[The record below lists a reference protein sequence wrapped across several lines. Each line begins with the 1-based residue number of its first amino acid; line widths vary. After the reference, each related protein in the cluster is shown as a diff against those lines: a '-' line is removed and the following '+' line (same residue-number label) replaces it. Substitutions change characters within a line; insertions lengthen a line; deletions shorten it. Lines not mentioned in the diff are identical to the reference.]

1 MKYEH
6 AITLDKPVLSIGEI
20 ISIFQKKEI
29 TEPIRSRELTIFQDT
44 VGIIGDQMK
53 EFDID
58 YYGYRDFIM
67 ELDYHDCNDD
77 CDFEF
82 QRRSFEYQYGNPCEI
97 EDRIQEWGHFLIKK
111 MESKKEVVKSEY
123 RRPSTIPPTDEEI
136 EQVEYNK
143 RRAIECSEL
152 FHIPYETLKAILKES
167 PHTVIEI
174 IQNIELENTRILEKL
189 PAHLGVQFAYKE
201 ELKELY
207 IYYGEKHLPGIY
219 RLLLLL
225 KIFEFDCKERE

>member
-29 TEPIRSRELTIFQDT
+29 TEPIKRREITIFQDT
-44 VGIIGDQMK
+44 VGMIGDRMK
-53 EFDID
+53 DFDVD
-58 YYGYRDFIM
+58 YYDYRDFIT
-67 ELDYHDCNDD
+67 ELDYHDCDDD

-82 QRRSFEYQYGNPCEI
+82 QRRSFEYQYGNPCQI
-97 EDRIQEWGHFLIKK
+97 EDRIQEWGHFFIKK
-111 MESKKEVVKSEY
+111 MESKREVVNSEY
-123 RRPSTIPPTDEEI
+123 RRPSTILPTEEELERI
-136 EQVEYNK
+136 EYDK

-152 FHIPYETLKAILKES
+152 FRMSYETLKTILKES

-174 IQNIELENTRILEKL
+174 IQNIELENTRILEEI
-189 PAHLGVQFAYKE
+189 PAHLGVQVAYKE

-207 IYYGEKHLPGIY
+207 IYYGGKHLPGLY

>member
-6 AITLDKPVLSIGEI
+6 SITLDKPALSLGEI
-20 ISIFQKKEI
+20 ISIFQKKET
-29 TEPIRSRELTIFQDT
+29 TEPIKSRELTIFQDT
-44 VGIIGDQMK
+44 VGIIGDRMK
-53 EFDID
+53 DFDVD
-58 YYGYRDFIM
+58 YYDYRDFIM
-67 ELDYHDCNDD
+67 ELDLHDCDDD

-82 QRRSFEYQYGNPCEI
+82 QRRSFEYKYGNPCEI
-97 EDRIQEWGHFLIKK
+97 EDRLQEWGHLFIKK
-111 MESKKEVVKSEY
+111 MESKQEEVKSEY
-123 RRPSTIPPTDEEI
+123 RRPYTTPPTEEEL
-136 EQVEYNK
+136 EQVEYDK

-152 FHIPYETLKAILKES
+152 FHISYETLKAILKES

-207 IYYGEKHLPGIY
+207 IYYGEKHLPGLY

>member
-6 AITLDKPVLSIGEI
+6 AITLDKPVLSLGEI
-20 ISIFQKKEI
+20 ISIFQKKET

-44 VGIIGDQMK
+44 VGIIEDRMK
-53 EFDID
+53 DFEVD
-58 YYGYRDFIM
+58 YYRDFII
-67 ELDYHDCNDD
+67 ELDYHDCDDD

-82 QRRSFEYQYGNPCEI
+82 QRRSFEYKYGNPYEI
-97 EDRIQEWGHFLIKK
+97 EDRLQEWGHFFIKK
-111 MESKKEVVKSEY
+111 MESKQEDVKSEY
-123 RRPSTIPPTDEEI
+123 RRPYTTPPTEEEL
-136 EQVEYNK
+136 EQVEYDK

-152 FHIPYETLKAILKES
+152 FHISYETLKAILKES

-174 IQNIELENTRILEKL
+174 IQNRELENTRILEKL

-207 IYYGEKHLPGIY
+207 IYYGEKHLPGLY